1 MSTQKP
7 GARFRNVENKS
18 EDRQIGARVSD
29 ALYAK
34 ILDRQ
39 NEIKKLTGIE
49 PSISDVVRMLIE
61 RGLESNGKRR

>member
-1 MSTQKP
+1 M
-7 GARFRNVENKS
+7 ENKS

>member
-1 MSTQKP
+1 M
-7 GARFRNVENKS
+7 ENKS

-34 ILDRQ
+34 IIDRQ
-39 NEIKKLTGIE
+39 SEIKKLTGIE

>member
-1 MSTQKP
+1 
-7 GARFRNVENKS
+7 VENKS